1 MIKTNLSKA
10 YKKHYMFDPLGT
22 CEGCESEPGTNTAHI
37 IPKAIL
43 KTLGL
48 TSLIWNPELW
58 FRACIGCNLIA
69 ENPASVEITKLKN
82 FDRIKEVTEKYD
94 PQRASKF
101 ICQI

>member
-10 YKKHYMFDPLGT
+10 YKKHYMFEPSGS
-22 CEGCESEPGTNTAHI
+22 CEGCGETATCTAHI
-37 IPKAIL
+37 LPKAVCKL
-43 KTLGL
+43 LGL
-48 TSLIWNPELW
+48 TSLIWNPDNW
-58 FRACIGCNLIA
+58 FRSCNRCNTLA

-101 ICQI
+101 I